1 MNTNETML
9 DPIIVTPEPEPII
22 PFNPVVFPTIDP
34 MTEIQKQNYFFS
46 RRIAYDTRKIISY
59 SGLKNSSS
67 EIDAKLKELE
77 NKVLNFSSIYVI
89 LDDLDNLIQIY
100 SEWMTEEELE
110 KVKSFRALV
119 ANYQNRLNEQR
130 NIYLEKERIA
140 QKAESDNK
148 PRFGLMKVHPRDWDL
163 ILSVTG
169 SARLWQHYVSKYK
182 IEEINSKQKFI
193 DELILLNDSI
203 SELSQYASKVRSK
216 LEVELNRRLQKT
228 NNVLLLD
235 RNEPVTSFD
244 MMNHYWSGKGNSVTL
259 QQLGLFEKV
268 KSLVKTPNQL
278 GKQNNHS
285 VQGDFIQQIIKNNRK
300 SFRNTYSFRQNVGA
314 LAINNPLWAIGGAI
328 IEGQFSGNAVSEN
341 GKFYLKGEI
350 SYKFYDKFTDP
361 YDTFNLIPGE
371 WNPDGDS
378 YDINGKWIE
387 PVSVEISQTDYLNL
401 KQ

>member
-1 MNTNETML
+1 MNTNKTML

-34 MTEIQKQNYFFS
+34 MTEIQKQNYSFS

-67 EIDAKLKELE
+67 EIDTKLKELE
-77 NKVLNFSSIYVI
+77 NKVLNFPSIYVM

-110 KVKSFRALV
+110 KVKSFRTLV
-119 ANYQNRLNEQR
+119 ANYQNRLNELR

-140 QKAESDNK
+140 QKAENDNK
-148 PRFGLMKVHPRDWDL
+148 PRFGLMKVHPIDWDL

-182 IEEINSKQKFI
+182 IEEINSKQEFI
-193 DELILLNDSI
+193 DELILLNDNI
-203 SELSQYASKVRSK
+203 FELSKYASKLRSK

-228 NNVLLLD
+228 NNVLLLE

-244 MMNHYWSGKGNSVTL
+244 MMNHYWAGKGNSVTL

-300 SFRNTYSFRQNVGA
+300 SFRNTYSFRQNVGM
-314 LAINNPLWAIGGAI
+314 LAINDPLWAIGGAI

-387 PVSVEISQTDYLNL
+387 PVSVEINQTDYINF

>member
-140 QKAESDNK
+140 QKAESDK
-148 PRFGLMKVHPRDWDL
+148 
-163 ILSVTG
+163 
-169 SARLWQHYVSKYK
+169 
-182 IEEINSKQKFI
+182 
-193 DELILLNDSI
+193 
-203 SELSQYASKVRSK
+203 
-216 LEVELNRRLQKT
+216 NR
-228 NNVLLLD
+228 VLD
-235 RNEPVTSFD
+235 
-244 MMNHYWSGKGNSVTL
+244 
-259 QQLGLFEKV
+259 
-268 KSLVKTPNQL
+268 
-278 GKQNNHS
+278 
-285 VQGDFIQQIIKNNRK
+285 
-300 SFRNTYSFRQNVGA
+300 
-314 LAINNPLWAIGGAI
+314 
-328 IEGQFSGNAVSEN
+328 
-341 GKFYLKGEI
+341 
-350 SYKFYDKFTDP
+350 
-361 YDTFNLIPGE
+361 
-371 WNPDGDS
+371 
-378 YDINGKWIE
+378 
-387 PVSVEISQTDYLNL
+387 
-401 KQ
+401 